1 RTLNT
6 ELLAGDGPDVLVLD
20 GADAETF
27 AASGLL
33 ADLSAVAEGA
43 DLYDFVAAGYTG
55 ADGTVPMLPGRF
67 SVPVMCGAAGSLD
80 GVSTLDDVAALVA
93 QRPARPGADDWTA
106 LEEDQ
111 RYALAFDNVES
122 LVKFA
127 LQTSQP
133 ALLTDT
139 GLDEAALDDLLAFV
153 QAVGD
158 HYGMGNWPQQ
168 MFASGSMGNF
178 GGVDAISWEPG
189 MAEYALAH
197 REIGRASCR
206 IG

>member
-1 RTLNT
+1 
-6 ELLAGDGPDVLVLD
+6 
-20 GADAETF
+20 
-27 AASGLL
+27 
-33 ADLSAVAEGA
+33 
-43 DLYDFVAAGYTG
+43 
-55 ADGTVPMLPGRF
+55 M
-67 SVPVMCGAAGSLD
+67 
-80 GVSTLDDVAALVA
+80 
-93 QRPARPGADDWTA
+93 
-106 LEEDQ
+106 
-111 RYALAFDNVES
+111 ES

-158 HYGMGNWPQQ
+158 HYGMGNWPPQ

-197 REIGRASCR
+197 RAVFGFGAMTSPT
-206 IG
+206 